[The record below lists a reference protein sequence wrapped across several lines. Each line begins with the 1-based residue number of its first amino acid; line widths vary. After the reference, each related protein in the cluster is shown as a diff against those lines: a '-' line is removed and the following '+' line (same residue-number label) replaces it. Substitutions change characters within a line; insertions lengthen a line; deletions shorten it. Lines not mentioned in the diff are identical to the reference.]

1 MKLNNDFILERYGL
15 KLRFVD
21 VYDAE
26 YIFNLRTDPLLG
38 RFINKTSHHLSDQIQ
53 WIKQYKGR
61 EAEGLEYYFIFT
73 KDDCRVGVIRIY
85 NIEKDNATSG
95 SWICSP
101 NLPFEIPTLIVLI
114 MREIFFETLEIENEL
129 MDTRLGNKKVI
140 RMHKLFGAEIIRQ
153 DEIDVFHLLTKKAFL
168 VNKQKILSYVGQN
181 EDT

>member
-1 MKLNNDFILERYGL
+1 MKLNSDFTLERYGL

-21 VYDAE
+21 VDDAE

-38 RFINKTSHHLSDQIQ
+38 KFISETSQDLSDQID
-53 WIKQYKGR
+53 WIKQYKDR
-61 EAEGLEYYFIFT
+61 QEKGLEYYFIFT
-73 KDDCRVGVIRIY
+73 KGDNRVGVIRIY

-101 NLPFEIPTLIVLI
+101 GLPFEIPTIIVLI
-114 MREIFFETLEIENEL
+114 MREIFFETLDIGNEL

-140 RMHKLFGAEIIRQ
+140 RMHKLFGAQIIGQ
-153 DEIDVFHLLTKKAFL
+153 NEIDVFHLLAKKAFL

-181 EDT
+181 